1 MTQKNPSIIL
11 VRPQLP
17 ENIGMVARVMH
28 NFGLKDLIVVSP
40 KDNWLNNKS
49 INAAKKATKIIE
61 NIKVYD
67 DLEIAISNF
76 SYVVATTNRRR
87 YLEKNS
93 TNDFKFIKT
102 KIIFNKK
109 TAIIFGPENSGLSNE
124 DLRLSDII
132 FTIETSSKSNS
143 LNLSHAVTILCHK
156 LFELNNFKNTNSTTI
171 EKDNISK
178 RQLSKFLNYIFEKLE
193 NKNFFTPKEKKESM
207 KNNIY
212 SIFTKIPLTKKEL
225 QTLWGIT
232 KKLNK

>member
-1 MTQKNPSIIL
+1 MTPKNPSIIL

-17 ENIGMVARVMH
+17 ENIGMAARVMH

-40 KDNWLNNKS
+40 RDNWLNSKS
-49 INAAKKATKIIE
+49 INAAKKAIKIIK
-61 NIKVYD
+61 NIKVYN
-67 DLEIAISNF
+67 DLETAISNF

-93 TNDFKFIKT
+93 TNDFRFIKR
-102 KIIFNKK
+102 KIIINKK
-109 TAIIFGPENSGLSNE
+109 TALLFGPENSGLSNE
-124 DLRLSDII
+124 DLRLSDVI

-156 LFELNNFKNTNSTTI
+156 LFEMNNLKITNSTII

-178 RQLSKFLNYIFEKLE
+178 YQLSKFLNYMFLNLE
-193 NKNFFTPKEKKESM
+193 NKNFFTPSEKKESM

-225 QTLWGIT
+225 KTLWGIT

>member
-1 MTQKNPSIIL
+1 MTPKNPSIIL

-17 ENIGMVARVMH
+17 ENIGMVARAMH

-40 KDNWLNNKS
+40 RDKWLNNKS
-49 INAAKKATKIIE
+49 INAAKKATKIIK

-67 DLEIAISNF
+67 DLEIALSNF

-87 YLEKNS
+87 YLEKKS
-93 TNDFKFIKT
+93 TNDFKFIKR
-102 KIIFNKK
+102 KIIVNKK
-109 TAIIFGPENSGLSNE
+109 TAILFGPENSGLSNE

-143 LNLSHAVTILCHK
+143 LNLSHAVTVLSHK
-156 LFELNNFKNTNSTTI
+156 LFELNNSKITNATSI
-171 EKDNISK
+171 EKDIISK
-178 RQLSKFLNYIFEKLE
+178 YQLSKFLNYVIEKLE
-193 NKNFFTPKEKKESM
+193 SKKFFTPKEKKESM

>member
-1 MTQKNPSIIL
+1 MTSKNPSIIL

-40 KDNWLNNKS
+40 RNNWLNNKS
-49 INAAKKATKIIE
+49 INAAKKAIKIIK

-67 DLEIAISNF
+67 DLEIALSNF
-76 SYVVATTNRRR
+76 SYVVATTNRKR

-93 TNDFKFIKT
+93 TNDFKFIKR
-102 KIIFNKK
+102 KIIVNKK
-109 TAIIFGPENSGLSNE
+109 TAILFGPENSGLSND

-132 FTIETSSKSNS
+132 FTIETSNKSNS
-143 LNLSHAVTILCHK
+143 LNLSHAVTVLSHK
-156 LFELNNFKNTNSTTI
+156 LFELNNFKINNSTPI
-171 EKDNISK
+171 ENDNISK
-178 RQLSKFLNYIFEKLE
+178 YQLSKFLNYMIEKLE
-193 NKNFFTPKEKKESM
+193 NKKFFTPNEKKESM

-212 SIFTKIPLTKKEL
+212 SIFTKIPLKKKEL

>member
-1 MTQKNPSIIL
+1 MTPKNPSIIL

-40 KDNWLNNKS
+40 RDNWLNNKS
-49 INAAKKATKIIE
+49 INAAKKATKIIK

-67 DLEIAISNF
+67 DLEIALSRF

-93 TNDFKFIKT
+93 TNDLKFIKK
-102 KIIFNKK
+102 KIIVNKK
-109 TAIIFGPENSGLSNE
+109 TAILFGPENSGLSNE

-132 FTIETSSKSNS
+132 FSIKTSSKSNS
-143 LNLSHAVTILCHK
+143 LNLSHAVTVLSHK
-156 LFELNNFKNTNSTTI
+156 LFELNNLKITNSISI

-178 RQLSKFLNYIFEKLE
+178 YQLSKFLNYMIEQLE
-193 NKNFFTPKEKKESM
+193 NKKFFTPNEKKESM

-212 SIFTKIPLTKKEL
+212 SIFTKIPLKKKEL

>member
-1 MTQKNPSIIL
+1 MTPKNPSIIL

-17 ENIGMVARVMH
+17 ENIGMVARVMY
-28 NFGLKDLIVVSP
+28 NFGLKDLIIVSP
-40 KDNWLNNKS
+40 RDNWLNNKS
-49 INAAKKATKIIE
+49 INAAKKATKIIK
-61 NIKVYD
+61 NIKVYN
-67 DLEIAISNF
+67 DLENALSNF

-87 YLEKNS
+87 YLEKNF
-93 TNDFKFIKT
+93 TNNFKFIKR
-102 KIIFNKK
+102 KIIVNKK
-109 TAIIFGPENSGLSNE
+109 TAILFGPENSGLSNE

-132 FTIETSSKSNS
+132 LTIETSNKSNS

-156 LFELNNFKNTNSTTI
+156 LFELNNFKNTNSNTV

-178 RQLSKFLNYIFEKLE
+178 YQLSKFLNYIFENLE
-193 NKNFFTPKEKKESM
+193 NKNFFTPIEKKESM

>member
-1 MTQKNPSIIL
+1 MTSKNPSIIL

-28 NFGLKDLIVVSP
+28 NFGLKDLILVSP
-40 KDNWLNNKS
+40 RNNWLNNKS
-49 INAAKKATKIIE
+49 INAAKKATKIIK

-67 DLEIAISNF
+67 DLEIALSNF
-76 SYVVATTNRRR
+76 SYVVATTNRKR

-93 TNDFKFIKT
+93 TNDFKFIKR
-102 KIIFNKK
+102 KIIVNKK
-109 TAIIFGPENSGLSNE
+109 TAILFGPENSGLSNE

-132 FTIETSSKSNS
+132 FNIETSSKSNS
-143 LNLSHAVTILCHK
+143 LNLSHAVTILSYR
-156 LFELNNFKNTNSTTI
+156 LFDLNNFKITNSTSI

-178 RQLSKFLNYIFEKLE
+178 YQLSKFLNYMFEILE
-193 NKNFFTPKEKKESM
+193 RKKFFTPSEKKESM

-232 KKLNK
+232 KTLNK

>member
-1 MTQKNPSIIL
+1 LTPKNPSIIL

>member
-1 MTQKNPSIIL
+1 MTSKNPSIIL

-28 NFGLKDLIVVSP
+28 NFGLKDLILVSP
-40 KDNWLNNKS
+40 RDKWLNNKS
-49 INAAKKATKIIE
+49 INAAKKATKIIK

-67 DLEIAISNF
+67 DLEIALSNF

-93 TNDFKFIKT
+93 TNDFKFIKR
-102 KIIFNKK
+102 KIIVNKK
-109 TAIIFGPENSGLSNE
+109 TAILFGPENSGLSNE

-132 FTIETSSKSNS
+132 FTIETSSKNNS
-143 LNLSHAVTILCHK
+143 LNLSHAVTVLSHK
-156 LFELNNFKNTNSTTI
+156 LFELNNLKISNNSI
-171 EKDNISK
+171 EKDNVSK
-178 RQLSKFLNYIFEKLE
+178 YQLSKFLNYVIEKLE
-193 NKNFFTPKEKKESM
+193 NKKFFTPSEKKESM

>member
-1 MTQKNPSIIL
+1 MTLKTPSIIL

-40 KDNWLNNKS
+40 RDNWLNNRS
-49 INAAKKATKIIE
+49 INAAKKANKIIK

-67 DLEIAISNF
+67 DLEIALSNF
-76 SYVVATTNRRR
+76 TYVVATTNRVR

-93 TNDFKFIKT
+93 TNDFKLIKK
-102 KIIFNKK
+102 KITVNKK
-109 TAIIFGPENSGLSNE
+109 IAILFGPENSGLSNE
-124 DLRLSDII
+124 DLKLSDII

-156 LFELNNFKNTNSTTI
+156 LFELNNFKNNNSASI
-171 EKDNISK
+171 EKNNITK
-178 RQLSKFLNYIFEKLE
+178 YQLSKFLNYMFENLE
-193 NKNFFTPKEKKESM
+193 NKKFFTPSEKKESM

>member
-1 MTQKNPSIIL
+1 MTPKNPSIIL

-28 NFGLKDLIVVSP
+28 NFGLKDLIVISP
-40 KDNWLNNKS
+40 RENWLNDKS
-49 INAAKKATKIIE
+49 INAAKKATKIIK
-61 NIKVYD
+61 NIKVCD
-67 DLEIAISNF
+67 NLEIALSNF

-87 YLEKNS
+87 YLEKKS
-93 TNDFKFIKT
+93 TNDFKFIKR
-102 KIIFNKK
+102 KIIVNKK
-109 TAIIFGPENSGLSNE
+109 TAILFGPENSGLSNE

-143 LNLSHAVTILCHK
+143 LNLSHAVTVLSHK
-156 LFELNNFKNTNSTTI
+156 LFELNNLKITNSISI
-171 EKDNISK
+171 EQDNISK
-178 RQLSKFLNYIFEKLE
+178 YQLSKFLNYVIEKLE
-193 NKNFFTPKEKKESM
+193 NKKFFTPNEKKESM

>member
-1 MTQKNPSIIL
+1 MTSKNPSIIL

-40 KDNWLNNKS
+40 RDNWLNNKS
-49 INAAKKATKIIE
+49 INAAKKATKIIK

-67 DLEIAISNF
+67 DLEIALSKF

-93 TNDFKFIKT
+93 SNNFKYIKR
-102 KIIFNKK
+102 KIIVNKK
-109 TAIIFGPENSGLSNE
+109 TAILFGPENSGLSNE

-132 FTIETSSKSNS
+132 FTIDTSSKSNS

-156 LFELNNFKNTNSTTI
+156 LFELNNLNFANFNII
-171 EKDNISK
+171 EKDYIRK
-178 RQLSKFLNYIFEKLE
+178 QQLSKFLNYMFENLE
-193 NKNFFTPKEKKESM
+193 NKKFFTPREKKESM

>member
-28 NFGLKDLIVVSP
+28 NFGLKDLVLVSP
-40 KDNWLNNKS
+40 RDTWLNSKS
-49 INAAKKATKIIE
+49 INAAKKANKIIK

-67 DLEIAISNF
+67 DLEIALSNF
-76 SYVVATTNRRR
+76 TYVIATTNRTR

-93 TNDFKFIKT
+93 TNDFKFIKK
-102 KIIFNKK
+102 KITINKK
-109 TAIIFGPENSGLSNE
+109 IAILFGPENSGLSNE
-124 DLRLSDII
+124 DLKLSDII

-143 LNLSHAVTILCHK
+143 LNLSHAVTILCYK
-156 LFELNNFKNTNSTTI
+156 LFELNNLKFTNLTII
-171 EKDNISK
+171 EKDNITK
-178 RQLSKFLNYIFEKLE
+178 HQLSKFLNYLFENLE
-193 NKNFFTPKEKKESM
+193 KKKFFTPREKKESM

>member
-1 MTQKNPSIIL
+1 MTPKNPSIIL

-40 KDNWLNNKS
+40 RDNWLNNKS
-49 INAAKKATKIIE
+49 INAAKKATKIIK

-67 DLEIAISNF
+67 DLEIALSNF
-76 SYVVATTNRRR
+76 SYVVATTNRKR

-93 TNDFKFIKT
+93 TNDFKFIKR
-102 KIIFNKK
+102 KIIVNKK
-109 TAIIFGPENSGLSNE
+109 TAILFGPENSGLSNE

-171 EKDNISK
+171 EKNNISK
-178 RQLSKFLNYIFEKLE
+178 RQLSKFLNYIFENLE
-193 NKNFFTPKEKKESM
+193 NKNFFTPREKKESM

>member
-1 MTQKNPSIIL
+1 MTPKNPSIIL

-17 ENIGMVARVMH
+17 ENIGMVARVMN

-40 KDNWLNNKS
+40 RNNWLNSKS
-49 INAAKKATKIIE
+49 INAAKKANKIIK
-61 NIKVYD
+61 NIKVYND
-67 DLEIAISNF
+67 IENALSNF
-76 SYVVATTNRRR
+76 SYVIATTNRRR

-93 TNDFKFIKT
+93 TNDFKFIKR
-102 KIIFNKK
+102 KIIVNKK
-109 TAIIFGPENSGLSNE
+109 TAILFGPENSGLSND

-132 FTIETSSKSNS
+132 FTIETSIKSNS
-143 LNLSHAVTILCHK
+143 LNLSHAVTILSHK
-156 LFELNNFKNTNSTTI
+156 LFELNNLNITNSTII

-178 RQLSKFLNYIFEKLE
+178 YQLSKFLNYMFENLE
-193 NKNFFTPKEKKESM
+193 NKKFFTPREKKESM

-212 SIFTKIPLTKKEL
+212 NIFTKIPLTKKEL

>member
-1 MTQKNPSIIL
+1 MTSKNPSIIL

-40 KDNWLNNKS
+40 RNNWLNNKS
-49 INAAKKATKIIE
+49 INAAKKATKIIK
-61 NIKVYD
+61 NIKVYN
-67 DLEIAISNF
+67 DLEIALSNF
-76 SYVVATTNRRR
+76 SYVVATTNRKR

-93 TNDFKFIKT
+93 TNDFKFIKR
-102 KIIFNKK
+102 KIIVNKK
-109 TAIIFGPENSGLSNE
+109 TAILFGPENSGLSNE
-124 DLRLSDII
+124 DLKLSDII

-143 LNLSHAVTILCHK
+143 LNLSHAVTILSYK
-156 LFELNNFKNTNSTTI
+156 LFELNNFKITNSTSI

-178 RQLSKFLNYIFEKLE
+178 YQLSKFLNYMIEQLE
-193 NKNFFTPKEKKESM
+193 NKKFFIPNEKKESM

-212 SIFTKIPLTKKEL
+212 SIFTKIPFKKKEL